1 MNDEPRSKYGNKER
15 AIFFVFAFW
24 CTLTF
29 SHGERLKSVF
39 LFRAFL
45 FLQLLTFSVHAQDS
59 ESGEDVSPETTAYEV
74 LDLMREHV
82 VTRDQVSWRVL
93 KSDLDSIE
101 RPFTRDNLREAL
113 TLILKRA
120 DTGHTFYKS
129 AVEPKFVMQRKFECV
144 ATNTYDL
151 PIIPGHIGYLRVN
164 GFNAPSEKAKLRYI
178 KELHDE
184 INRQKGNHVNAW
196 IIDLRYNM
204 GGNMWPMLAGV
215 APLLGNGIHGYFV
228 KPDGSKTAWGTY
240 DGRSFLNNQFMIGIK
255 ENLVRD
261 RSLPIAVLS
270 SEQTASSGESLLV
283 AFEDKP
289 NVRFFGKPSC
299 GMSTANRQFNLS
311 NGATLNIT
319 TAKMASRNG
328 KLFGG
333 RIAVDE
339 PSIRPVED
347 AIQWINTLTEH

>member
-1 MNDEPRSKYGNKER
+1 VSEQWKTKHGNRRRE
-15 AIFFVFAFW
+15 IFFVLAFW
-24 CTLTF
+24 CKVTF
-29 SHGERLKSVF
+29 SHGVRFKSVLILRTF
-39 LFRAFL
+39 LL
-45 FLQLLTFSVHAQDS
+45 LQLLTFSVHAQDS
-59 ESGEDVSPETTAYEV
+59 VRGEDVTPEATAYEV

-82 VTRDQVSWRVL
+82 VTRDQVNWRVL

-164 GFNAPSEKAKLRYI
+164 SFNAPSEKAKLRYI
-178 KELHDE
+178 KELRDE
-184 INRQKGNHVNAW
+184 INRQKERDTKAW
-196 IIDLRYNM
+196 IIDLRYNK

-215 APLLGNGIHGYFV
+215 APLLGNGVHGYFV

-240 DGRSFLNNQFMIGIK
+240 DGRSFLNNQFMIGIEK
-255 ENLVRD
+255 PPVGGANM
-261 RSLPIAVLS
+261 PIAVLS

-283 AFEDKP
+283 AFKKGKP
-289 NVRFFGKPSC
+289 NIRSFGKKSC
-299 GMSTANRQFNLS
+299 GMSTANRPFNLS

-319 TAKMASRNG
+319 TAIMAS
-328 KLFGG
+328 KTKVFGG

-339 PSIRPVED
+339 SSTRPVKD

>member
-1 MNDEPRSKYGNKER
+1 VL
-15 AIFFVFAFW
+15 I
-24 CTLTF
+24 
-29 SHGERLKSVF
+29 
-39 LFRAFL
+39 FRAFL
-45 FLQLLTFSVHAQDS
+45 LLQLLTFSVHAQDS
-59 ESGEDVSPETTAYEV
+59 VRGEDVTAEATAYEV

-82 VTRDQVSWRVL
+82 VTRDQVNWRVL

-164 GFNAPSEKAKLRYI
+164 SFNAPSEKAKLRYI

-184 INRQKGNHVNAW
+184 INRQKGNHVKAW
-196 IIDLRYNM
+196 IFDLRYNK

-215 APLLGNGIHGYFV
+215 APLLSNGVHGYFV

-240 DGRSFLNNQFMIGIK
+240 DGRSFLNNQFMIGI
-255 ENLVRD
+255 ETPSEGNANM
-261 RSLPIAVLS
+261 PIAVLS

-283 AFEDKP
+283 AFEGKP
-289 NVRFFGKPSC
+289 NIRSFGKPSC
-299 GMSTANRQFNLS
+299 GMSTANHTFNLS

-319 TAKMASRNG
+319 TAIMASSTG
-328 KLFGG
+328 KVFGG
-333 RIAVDE
+333 RISVDE
-339 PSIRPVED
+339 DSKRPIED
-347 AIQWINTLTEH
+347 AIQWINKIVE

>member
-1 MNDEPRSKYGNKER
+1 ML
-15 AIFFVFAFW
+15 I
-24 CTLTF
+24 
-29 SHGERLKSVF
+29 
-39 LFRAFL
+39 FRAFL
-45 FLQLLTFSVHAQDS
+45 LLQLLTFSVHAQDS
-59 ESGEDVSPETTAYEV
+59 VRGEDVTAEATAYEV

-82 VTRDQVSWRVL
+82 VTRDQVNWRVL

-164 GFNAPSEKAKLRYI
+164 SFNAPSEKAKLRYI

-184 INRQKGNHVNAW
+184 INRQKGNHVKAW
-196 IIDLRYNM
+196 IFDLRYNK

-215 APLLGNGIHGYFV
+215 APLLSNGVHGYFV

-240 DGRSFLNNQFMIGIK
+240 DGRSFLNNQFMIGI
-255 ENLVRD
+255 ETPSEGNANM
-261 RSLPIAVLS
+261 PIAVLS

-283 AFEDKP
+283 AFEGKP
-289 NVRFFGKPSC
+289 NIRSFGKPSC
-299 GMSTANRQFNLS
+299 GMSTANHTFNLS

-319 TAKMASRNG
+319 TAIMASSTG
-328 KLFGG
+328 KVFGG
-333 RIAVDE
+333 RISVDE
-339 PSIRPVED
+339 DSKRPIED
-347 AIQWINTLTEH
+347 AIQWINKIVE

>member
-1 MNDEPRSKYGNKER
+1 ML
-15 AIFFVFAFW
+15 IF
-24 CTLTF
+24 
-29 SHGERLKSVF
+29 RVF
-39 LFRAFL
+39 LL
-45 FLQLLTFSVHAQDS
+45 LKLLTFSVHAQDS
-59 ESGEDVSPETTAYEV
+59 VLGEDVTPEATAYEV
-74 LDLMREHV
+74 LNLMKEHV
-82 VTRDQVSWRVL
+82 VTRDQVNWRLL

-101 RPFTRDNLREAL
+101 RPFTRDSLREAL

-151 PIIPGHIGYLRVN
+151 PIIPRHIGYLRVN
-164 GFNAPSEKAKLRYI
+164 SFNASSEKTKLHYI
-178 KELHDE
+178 KGLRDE
-184 INRQKGNHVNAW
+184 INRQKDRDTKAW
-196 IIDLRYNM
+196 IIDLRYNK
-204 GGNMWPMLAGV
+204 GGNMWPMLAGI
-215 APLLGNGIHGYFV
+215 APLLSNGVHGYFV

-240 DGRSFLNNQFMIGIK
+240 DGQSFLNNQFMVGIEK
-255 ENLVRD
+255 SSVGDANM
-261 RSLPIAVLS
+261 PIAVLS

-289 NVRFFGKPSC
+289 NIRSFGKPSC

-319 TAKMASRNG
+319 TATMASKNG

-339 PSIRPVED
+339 SSTRPVED